1 MEQTKSCEGG
11 SFDLRSGDSFVARG
25 GIEHQATALEES
37 AAIDMFT
44 PCRSDT
50 L

>member
-1 MEQTKSCEGG
+1 MEQTKSCEGR
-11 SFDLRSGDSFVARG
+11 SFELRSGDSFVVRG

-37 AAIDMFT
+37 IVIDVFT
-44 PCRSDT
+44 PCRSDY

>member
-1 MEQTKSCEGG
+1 MSCEDR
-11 SFDLRSGDSFVARG
+11 SFDLRSGDSFVVRG

-37 AAIDMFT
+37 IVIDVFT
-44 PCRSDT
+44 PCRSDY